1 MHKRNS
7 NSSVVELQG
16 DVNALLDNDNDEEFY
31 IDDDIQSLI
40 CMKTCVRLEK
50 LPFKLDCML

>member
-7 NSSVVELQG
+7 NSGVVELQG
-16 DVNALLDNDNDEEFY
+16 DVNATLNNDNDEEFD
-31 IDDDIQSLI
+31 IDDYIQSLI